1 MGSEAQTEERGAGLW
16 SVLKE
21 ALAGS
26 DRDYTEISIPRA
38 IALLAIPMVLE
49 MSMESL
55 FGLVDVFFVSRL
67 GKDAVAAVGFTESVL
82 TLVFGVAIGLSM
94 STTALVARRIGQK
107 DPERAAVA
115 AAQAIWLGLFVSVVF
130 ALAGAVGAPQ
140 ILRIM
145 GAEPGVVEQG
155 AVYTAVI
162 LGSSVA
168 IFQLFLLNAVFRGAG
183 DAAVA
188 LRVLV
193 YSNGLNIVLDPC
205 LIFGL
210 GPFPELGLLGAAL
223 ATTVG
228 RTAGVVYQLWILFRG
243 TGRIRLLPAQMRLN
257 LAVMWQLIRISF
269 NGILQV
275 QIATASWLVLVRLMA
290 SFGSAALAG
299 YTIAIRVL
307 VVTILPAW
315 GMSNAA
321 ATLVGQNL
329 GAARPDRAERSVW
342 LSAVYNM
349 IFLGG
354 VAAFFLLFAEP
365 VIGIFT
371 QDPDVLPHGV
381 DCLRFIAYGF
391 VFYAYGMVIVQ
402 AFNGAGDTRT
412 PTIVNFFCYWLW
424 QIPLAWVL
432 SKLLD
437 MGPRGVFLAI
447 AISESTLAVVGVY
460 LFRLGR
466 WKTHKV

>member
-1 MGSEAQTEERGAGLW
+1 MGSEAQTEERRAGLW

-82 TLVFGVAIGLSM
+82 TVVFGVAIGLSM
-94 STTALVARRIGQK
+94 STTALVARRIGEK

-115 AAQAIWLGLFVSVVF
+115 AAQAIWLGVFVSVVF
-130 ALAGAVGAPQ
+130 AFAGAVGAPQ

-210 GPFPELGLLGAAL
+210 GPFPELGLLGAAI

-243 TGRIRLLPAQMRLN
+243 TGRIRVLPAQMRLN

-275 QIATASWLVLVRLMA
+275 QIATASWLLLVRLMA

-299 YTIAIRVL
+299 YTIAIRVI

-342 LSAVYNM
+342 LSALYNM
-349 IFLGG
+349 VFLGA

-432 SKLLD
+432 SQLLE